1 MKIFMRLTLIYVL
14 FFLGALN
21 EYCAQNFKVEI
32 FQNGRP
38 VEILDQTVELEKKEF
53 QIRVTLKKIEGV
65 FMNASFQKD
74 YFGLKPSEPIK
85 DYEYIDL
92 KTMAEAEFN
101 TDKELFIHDEYFN
114 YLFYNKAK
122 DWHRFDKG
130 VVAKRKK
137 AIGTKTV
144 RKLWL
149 VNSKKSVNLK
159 ENQKDLYLFFVA
171 KNEGAKAKIQEELG
185 RLQIH
190 IQWKRL

>member
-1 MKIFMRLTLIYVL
+1 MKIFMRLILILTLFYSGVQ
-14 FFLGALN
+14 N
-21 EYCAQNFKVEI
+21 EYCAQTFKVEI
-32 FQNGRP
+32 FQDDVI
-38 VEILDQTVELEKKEF
+38 VEIKNQKVELEKKEF

-101 TDKELFIHDEYFN
+101 TDKELFIHNEYFN

-144 RKLWL
+144 EKLWL

-171 KNEGAKAKIQEELG
+171 KNEEETTKIQEELG

-190 IQWKRL
+190 IQWKRF

>member
-14 FFLGALN
+14 FFLAALN

-32 FQNGRP
+32 FQNDRP

-65 FMNASFQKD
+65 YMNASYQKD

-92 KTMAEAEFN
+92 KTMAEAEYN
-101 TDKELFIHDEYFN
+101 TDKELFIHNEYFN

-130 VVAKRKK
+130 VVAKRTK

-144 RKLWL
+144 QKLWL

-171 KNEGAKAKIQEELG
+171 KNEEETTKIQEELG
-185 RLQIH
+185 RLKIH
-190 IQWKRL
+190 IPWKRF

>member
-53 QIRVTLKKIEGV
+53 QIRVTLKKLEGV

-85 DYEYIDL
+85 DYQYIDL

-101 TDKELFIHDEYFN
+101 NDKELFIHNEYFN

-144 RKLWL
+144 EKLWL

-171 KNEGAKAKIQEELG
+171 KNEEETTKIQEELG

-190 IQWKRL
+190 IQWKKI

>member
-1 MKIFMRLTLIYVL
+1 MKIFMRLILILTLFYSGVQ
-14 FFLGALN
+14 N
-21 EYCAQNFKVEI
+21 EYCAQTFKVEI
-32 FQNGRP
+32 FQDDVI
-38 VEILDQTVELEKKEF
+38 VEIKNQKVELEKKEF
-53 QIRVTLKKIEGV
+53 QIRVTLKKLEGV

-85 DYEYIDL
+85 DYQYIDL

-101 TDKELFIHDEYFN
+101 TDKELFIHNEYFN

-144 RKLWL
+144 QKLWL

-171 KNEGAKAKIQEELG
+171 KNEEETTKIQEELG

-190 IQWKRL
+190 IQWKRF

>member
-1 MKIFMRLTLIYVL
+1 MKIFMRLILILTLFYSGVQ
-14 FFLGALN
+14 N
-21 EYCAQNFKVEI
+21 EYCAQTFKVEI
-32 FQNGRP
+32 FQDDVI
-38 VEILDQTVELEKKEF
+38 VEIKNQKVELEKKEF
-53 QIRVTLKKIEGV
+53 QIRVTLKKLEGV

-85 DYEYIDL
+85 DYQYIDL

-101 TDKELFIHDEYFN
+101 TDKELFIHNEYFN

-144 RKLWL
+144 EKLWL

-171 KNEGAKAKIQEELG
+171 KNEEETTKIQEELG

-190 IQWKRL
+190 IQWKRF

>member
-1 MKIFMRLTLIYVL
+1 MKIFMRLILILTLFYSGVQ
-14 FFLGALN
+14 N
-21 EYCAQNFKVEI
+21 EYCAQTFKVEI
-32 FQNGRP
+32 FQDGVI
-38 VEILDQTVELEKKEF
+38 VEIKNQKVELEKKEF
-53 QIRVTLKKIEGV
+53 QIKVTLKKLEGV

-85 DYEYIDL
+85 DYQYIDL

-101 TDKELFIHDEYFN
+101 TDKELFIHNEYFN

-149 VNSKKSVNLK
+149 VNSKKSVNLI

-171 KNEGAKAKIQEELG
+171 KNEEEKTKIQEELG

-190 IQWKRL
+190 IQWKRF

>member
-1 MKIFMRLTLIYVL
+1 MKIFMRLILILTLFYS
-14 FFLGALN
+14 GDQN
-21 EYCAQNFKVEI
+21 EYCAQTFKVEI
-32 FQNGRP
+32 FQDDVI
-38 VEILDQTVELEKKEF
+38 VEIKNQKVELEKKEF
-53 QIRVTLKKIEGV
+53 QIRVTLKKLEGV

-85 DYEYIDL
+85 DYQYIDL

-101 TDKELFIHDEYFN
+101 TDKELFIHNEYFN

-144 RKLWL
+144 QKLWL
-149 VNSKKSVNLK
+149 VNSKKSVNLI

-171 KNEGAKAKIQEELG
+171 KNEEEKAKIQEELG

-190 IQWKRL
+190 IQWKRF

>member
-1 MKIFMRLTLIYVL
+1 MKIFMRLILILTLFYSGVQ
-14 FFLGALN
+14 N
-21 EYCAQNFKVEI
+21 EYCAQTFKVEI
-32 FQNGRP
+32 FQDDVI
-38 VEILDQTVELEKKEF
+38 VEIKNQKVELEKKEF
-53 QIRVTLKKIEGV
+53 QIRVTLKKLEGV

-85 DYEYIDL
+85 DYQYIDL

-101 TDKELFIHDEYFN
+101 TDKELFIHNEYFN

-144 RKLWL
+144 EKLWL
-149 VNSKKSVNLK
+149 VNSKKSVNLI

-171 KNEGAKAKIQEELG
+171 KNEEEKTKIQEELG

-190 IQWKRL
+190 IQWKRF

>member
-1 MKIFMRLTLIYVL
+1 MKIFMRLILILTLFYSGVQ
-14 FFLGALN
+14 N
-21 EYCAQNFKVEI
+21 EYCAQTFKVEI
-32 FQNGRP
+32 FQDGVI
-38 VEILDQTVELEKKEF
+38 VEIKNQKVELEKKEF

-144 RKLWL
+144 EKLWL

-171 KNEGAKAKIQEELG
+171 KNEEETTKIQEELG

-190 IQWKRL
+190 IQWKRF

>member
-1 MKIFMRLTLIYVL
+1 MKIFMRLILILTLFYSGVQ
-14 FFLGALN
+14 N
-21 EYCAQNFKVEI
+21 EYCAQAFKVEI
-32 FQNGRP
+32 FQDDVI
-38 VEILDQTVELEKKEF
+38 VEIKNQKVELEKKEF
-53 QIRVTLKKIEGV
+53 QIRVTLKKLEGV

-85 DYEYIDL
+85 DYQYIDL

-101 TDKELFIHDEYFN
+101 TDKELFIHNEYFN

-144 RKLWL
+144 EKLWL
-149 VNSKKSVNLK
+149 VNSKKSVNLI

-171 KNEGAKAKIQEELG
+171 KNEEEKTKIQEELG

-190 IQWKRL
+190 IQWKRF

>member
-1 MKIFMRLTLIYVL
+1 MKIFMRLILILTPFYSGVQ
-14 FFLGALN
+14 N
-21 EYCAQNFKVEI
+21 EYCAQTFKVEI
-32 FQNGRP
+32 FQDDVI
-38 VEILDQTVELEKKEF
+38 VEIKNQKVELEKKEF
-53 QIRVTLKKIEGV
+53 QIRVTLKKLEGV

-85 DYEYIDL
+85 DYQYIDL

-101 TDKELFIHDEYFN
+101 TDKELFIHNEYFN

-144 RKLWL
+144 QKLWL

-171 KNEGAKAKIQEELG
+171 KNEGGKAKIQEELG

-190 IQWKRL
+190 IQWKRF

>member
-1 MKIFMRLTLIYVL
+1 MKIFMRLILILTLFYSGVQ
-14 FFLGALN
+14 N
-21 EYCAQNFKVEI
+21 EYCAQTFKVEI
-32 FQNGRP
+32 FQDDVI
-38 VEILDQTVELEKKEF
+38 VEIKNQKVKLEKKEF
-53 QIRVTLKKIEGV
+53 QIRVTLKKLEGV

-85 DYEYIDL
+85 DYQYIDL

-101 TDKELFIHDEYFN
+101 TDKELFIHNEYFN

-144 RKLWL
+144 EKLWL

-171 KNEGAKAKIQEELG
+171 KNEEETTKIQEELG

-190 IQWKRL
+190 IQWKRF

>member
-1 MKIFMRLTLIYVL
+1 MKIFIRLTLIYVL

-21 EYCAQNFKVEI
+21 EYYAQNFKVEI
-32 FQNGRP
+32 FQDGRP
-38 VEILDQTVELEKKEF
+38 MEIIDQTVELEKKEF
-53 QIRVTLKKIEGV
+53 QIRVTLKKLEGV
-65 FMNASFQKD
+65 FMNASYHKD
-74 YFGLKPSEPIK
+74 YFALKTSEPIK

-101 TDKELFIHDEYFN
+101 TDKELFIHNEYFN

-130 VVAKRKK
+130 VVTKRKK

-144 RKLWL
+144 QKLWL

-190 IQWKRL
+190 IKWKKF

>member
-1 MKIFMRLTLIYVL
+1 MKIFMRLILILTLFYSGVQ
-14 FFLGALN
+14 N
-21 EYCAQNFKVEI
+21 EYCAQTFKVEI
-32 FQNGRP
+32 FQDDVI
-38 VEILDQTVELEKKEF
+38 VEIKNQKVELEKKEF
-53 QIRVTLKKIEGV
+53 QIRVTLKKLEGV

-85 DYEYIDL
+85 DYQYIDL

-101 TDKELFIHDEYFN
+101 TDKELFIHNEYFN

-122 DWHRFDKG
+122 DWHRFDQG

-144 RKLWL
+144 QKLWL

-171 KNEGAKAKIQEELG
+171 KNEGAKAKIHEELG

-190 IQWKRL
+190 IQWKRF

>member
-1 MKIFMRLTLIYVL
+1 MRLILILTLFYSGVQ
-14 FFLGALN
+14 N
-21 EYCAQNFKVEI
+21 EYCAQTFKVEI
-32 FQNGRP
+32 FQDDVI
-38 VEILDQTVELEKKEF
+38 VEIKNQKVELEKKEF
-53 QIRVTLKKIEGV
+53 QIRVTLKKLEGV

-85 DYEYIDL
+85 DYQYIDL

-144 RKLWL
+144 QKLWL

-171 KNEGAKAKIQEELG
+171 KNEEETTKIQEELG

-190 IQWKRL
+190 IQWKRF

>member
-1 MKIFMRLTLIYVL
+1 MKIFMRLILILTLFYSGVQ
-14 FFLGALN
+14 N
-21 EYCAQNFKVEI
+21 EYCAQTFKVEI
-32 FQNGRP
+32 FQDDVI
-38 VEILDQTVELEKKEF
+38 VEIKNQKVELEKKEF
-53 QIRVTLKKIEGV
+53 QIRVTLKKLEGV

-85 DYEYIDL
+85 DYQYIDL

-101 TDKELFIHDEYFN
+101 TDKELFIHNEYFN

-130 VVAKRKK
+130 VVTKRKK

-144 RKLWL
+144 QKLWL

-190 IQWKRL
+190 IQWKKF